1 MCIQSNVDPRQG
13 NIHRSS
19 IDQEEGA
26 LVAAC
31 TRRARGRGERTPTS
45 CLAGSDGGSRDLW
58 LPREVTQRLIYFTG
72 GRPLRLLLILRVL
85 RLFLEH
91 PGRAEDILPSL
102 FVARSGSI
110 QGFSVAREGP
120 AADIVPHTRPVSR
133 LYTRL
138 HRIYMRKESPS
149 PPPLP
154 PSTGSLRPREEPDE
168 APLEALS
175 SVNTVHH
182 YRRGSLYFKGHGASL
197 FTLVPR
203 HFGHGPAPSP
213 PPFWYL

>member
-1 MCIQSNVDPRQG
+1 MAAPRSHTAADIFYG
-13 NIHRSS
+13 RSS
-19 IDQEEGA
+19 SPPPPHPPGSSA
-26 LVAAC
+26 LSRAS
-31 TRRARGRGERTPTS
+31 RARRGYS
-45 CLAGSDGGSRDLW
+45 S
-58 LPREVTQRLIYFTG
+58 
-72 GRPLRLLLILRVL
+72 
-85 RLFLEH
+85 FLV
-91 PGRAEDILPSL
+91 R
-102 FVARSGSI
+102 RSFGI